1 MKRVISGIKDLV
13 SAFSGPGLKMNMG
26 KYMMRDMFANV
37 SNYLRILDKIGKDK
51 YISAMMKGVKSNDPV
66 AKMASGITI
75 LANAL
80 DKMSKSMSK
89 FNKTM
94 MSVDETK
101 IRSFGEITKNLFS
114 GTNTEELLKS
124 MTGLMNMMN
133 NSESANK
140 VKKGQGNNQ
149 RQDVLSNKILQTKGK
164 MVLTSGKHGNPLQQ
178 MDKLIDVLLAFKQD
192 VKRIETM
199 IRHKNSDFSS
209 NI

>member
-1 MKRVISGIKDLV
+1 MS
-13 SAFSGPGLKMNMG
+13 
-26 KYMMRDMFANV
+26 
-37 SNYLRILDKIGKDK
+37 
-51 YISAMMKGVKSNDPV
+51 
-66 AKMASGITI
+66 SGITI

-80 DKMSKSMSK
+80 DKISKSMSK

-94 MSVDETK
+94 MSIDETK

-114 GTNTEELLKS
+114 GTNTDDLLKS
-124 MTGLMNMMN
+124 MTGLMTMMN
-133 NSESANK
+133 NSESGNNR
-140 VKKGQGNNQ
+140 VKKTQGNNQ
-149 RQDVLSNKILQTKGK
+149 RQDVLSNKILQSKGK
-164 MVLTSGKHGNPLQQ
+164 MVLTSGKHGNPVQQ